1 MPPKGNCHGSMNLV
15 SPITYQYHA
24 QSCCH
29 IITIFHAAESLA
41 LSTYK
46 SNWLKKDDK
55 HQKTVKK
62 IIL

>member
-1 MPPKGNCHGSMNLV
+1 MNLV